1 MATTTRSQSGN
12 AKPSS
17 RAQSKKGTTTSP
29 IKKAR
34 APARKPRGNAKT
46 QSRAQSII
54 SVHGSDS
61 GTPSTP
67 STPGP
72 RILTIVHPSDRT
84 LITRLPRL
92 PAVNSRL
99 RLRHRRD
106 LATHLPPLGDPT
118 ERRVTIL
125 EAQAAELQEL
135 NNRLSGEWREELE
148 KALETEEGDWRR
160 GMLKAKR
167 AELELKRVE
176 LGLRWELMLRE
187 EMTYE

>member
-1 MATTTRSQSGN
+1 
-12 AKPSS
+12 
-17 RAQSKKGTTTSP
+17 
-29 IKKAR
+29 
-34 APARKPRGNAKT
+34 
-46 QSRAQSII
+46 
-54 SVHGSDS
+54 VHDSDS
-61 GTPSTP
+61 GPPSTPSTP

-92 PAVNSRL
+92 PAVNHRL

-106 LATHLPPLGDPT
+106 LATHLPALADPQ
-118 ERRVTIL
+118 ERHIAIL
-125 EAQAAELQEL
+125 EAQAAELQER
-135 NNRLSGEWREELE
+135 NNKFGGKWMGELK
-148 KALETEEGDWRR
+148 KAIETEEGDWQR

-167 AELELKRVE
+167 AELELKKVE

>member
-17 RAQSKKGTTTSP
+17 RAQSKKGTTASP

-34 APARKPRGNAKT
+34 APARKPRNNAKT

-54 SVHGSDS
+54 SVHDSDS
-61 GTPSTP
+61 GTPSSP

-92 PAVNSRL
+92 PAVNHRL

-106 LATHLPPLGDPT
+106 LATHLPALADPQ
-118 ERRVTIL
+118 ERRIEVL
-125 EAQAAELQEL
+125 EAKAAELEES
-135 NNRLSGEWREELE
+135 NNKLRGKWMEELK
-148 KALETEEGDWRR
+148 KAIETEEGDWQR
-160 GMLKAKR
+160 GMQKAKR
-167 AELELKRVE
+167 AELELKKVE